1 MEQFRGHAQQRRR
14 CDRLSSIQLEQ
25 PFLIEKLLMSCN
37 TNEEIM
43 ESLFEQVQEEY
54 PDLTIEQQAT
64 IASQRF
70 WNLAQ

>member
-1 MEQFRGHAQQRRR
+1 ME
-14 CDRLSSIQLEQ
+14 
-25 PFLIEKLLMSCN
+25 KLMSCN

-54 PDLTIEQQAT
+54 PDLTIEQQAI

>member
-1 MEQFRGHAQQRRR
+1 M
-14 CDRLSSIQLEQ
+14 LSL
-25 PFLIEKLLMSCN
+25 FNLMSCDTN
-37 TNEEIM
+37 TEIM
-43 ESLFEQVQEEY
+43 ETLFEAVQEEY

>member
-1 MEQFRGHAQQRRR
+1 M
-14 CDRLSSIQLEQ
+14 EQ
-25 PFLIEKLLMSCN
+25 PFLMEKLMSCN
-37 TNEEIM
+37 TNTEIM
-43 ESLFEQVQEEY
+43 ETLFEEVQEEY